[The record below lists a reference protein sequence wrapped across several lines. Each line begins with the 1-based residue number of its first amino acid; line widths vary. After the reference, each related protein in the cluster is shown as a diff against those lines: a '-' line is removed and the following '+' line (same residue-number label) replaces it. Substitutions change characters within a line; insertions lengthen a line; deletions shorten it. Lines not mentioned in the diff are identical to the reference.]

1 MTIGD
6 IPTRQVTWARTYRI
20 IRSIFPPIDL
30 FEDIA
35 DPADWEAIASAEAKS
50 NPRVVDQIGILDLVP
65 PKRRVSGIGA
75 SYVMAP
81 FTHVSADR
89 PGRFTNGSYGVYS
102 AGDREDVAIYEVA
115 YHHGC
120 FMAATD
126 EAPGWTAQFRMLIGS
141 IDQLLHDLAG
151 KTDLLQ
157 PHDWENSQ
165 KTGAALR
172 AAGSSGVVY
181 PSVRAPAGECIGIFW
196 PDLLPIPIQ
205 GDHFDF
211 HWNGAEVDKVRN
223 CNSGKIF
230 AL

>member
-6 IPTRQVTWARTYRI
+6 IPTRQVTWVRTYRI

-81 FTHVSADR
+81 FTHVSTDR

-115 YHHGC
+115 YHHGR